1 MALFNVTAPDGSII
15 PVDAPDG
22 ATEQQAIAF
31 AASIY
36 KPKAPNSG
44 VPVGRSGVAAI
55 PGYGGAVPASTAA
68 PARPESGFMGKLL
81 SPVETAVTLGTG
93 LITAPIV
100 GAAKIGGTLFS
111 GDYGTQ
117 KGIKAGE
124 DVGRKVQQFF
134 QGPAGYISPESEAQ
148 TQAIG
153 NALASTGLEGV
164 PLNLLGDLQ
173 RGVSPALRATA
184 DAARAPIAARAAKT
198 QQARVD
204 QSYANAPMI
213 EATQAAL
220 RIGGAVPPAISNPTR
235 ANVIKGK
242 LAGPEVETQLAK
254 KNEIAVTER
263 VREDLGIKPNE
274 RLTPEIDANGK
285 LNVNSP
291 ITRAIDEA
299 SAAYEPIRKIE
310 SLAVPD
316 ESIKAIEGLKKQA
329 PIGGGAKTDAINA
342 LVDDAVAKLQQ
353 TTSGPFSGVG
363 GGAVPVGRSGAAVLD
378 DIRSLR
384 RDAQATYQA
393 QKINPDP
400 LAKAKAD
407 TQMSIANILE
417 GVIDANAT
425 SPEILGNLK
434 AARTRIAQI
443 NDHVRAIDYG
453 QQKIDPQV
461 YAKLF
466 EDRQGAMTGLNADIA
481 KAASMFPDYFTL
493 TPAQVKSLPRI
504 TRGGFGGALGAAMGA
519 PLGLPGI
526 LAGTSAGM
534 AVGATAGSLAARRIS
549 TPAYQRANALAPDYR
564 PLPTG
569 ARPVEPNA
577 TPNGLMPY
585 DYSQQTF
592 TPPNFVM
599 QPGQYGPRV
608 SVEPRQIIPN
618 TLGYDPNVPITAS
631 WQQTR
636 LRKEDVMD
644 RAFVAR
650 RVAEQEAQQAAIEA
664 ATRQP
669 ARGGTP
675 LVFDERGR
683 LVEAPVTAGAAIPAP
698 TALESAV
705 AKMSGQVIEQ
715 PNTTYKTTLVSPKT
729 GAKPYTRITKQEGET
744 TFERGVPKAFD
755 MTAEEK
761 IAWNKVKVDLAGVE
775 PGMKTL
781 SDKALADKML
791 DRQWVQGAIDKA
803 KQQAAAFDE
812 MSKRNISA
820 QRIREAVIK
829 REQMLDVAEMLQE
842 QLGSRPVQRGNQGP
856 KTQAAQRNKN
866 ALNSSDA
873 ETKNALI
880 GK

>member
-1 MALFNVTAPDGSII
+1 MDYAALAKQYGGLTAAPAVDYTALAKQYGGVTATPSSGI
-15 PVDAPDG
+15 PGPRATGTMVD
-22 ATEQQAIAF
+22 Q
-31 AASIY
+31 
-36 KPKAPNSG
+36 
-44 VPVGRSGVAAI
+44 I
-55 PGYGGAVPASTAA
+55 PGYGGPVPAAQAA

-81 SPVETAVTLGTG
+81 SPVETAVTLGTS

-100 GAAKIGGTLFS
+100 GAAKIGGTIFS

-124 DVGRKVQQFF
+124 DAGRKVQQFF

-148 TQAIG
+148 IQAIG

-173 RGVSPALRATA
+173 RGVSPALRAIA

-242 LAGPEVETQLAK
+242 LAGTEVETQLAK

-310 SLAVPD
+310 SLAVPN
-316 ESIKAIEGLKKQA
+316 ESVKAIEGLKKQA

-417 GVIDANAT
+417 GVIDANTT
-425 SPEILGNLK
+425 SPEMLGNLK

-493 TPAQVKSLPRI
+493 TPAQVKILPRI

-599 QPGQYGPRV
+599 QPGQYPPRTSFVGPETGTPQLGMGR
-608 SVEPRQIIPN
+608 EPVGGGQ
-618 TLGYDPNVPITAS
+618 TAALRAEDA
-631 WQQTR
+631 R
-636 LRKEDVMD
+636 LRALSELQDLQ
-644 RAFVAR
+644 A
-650 RVAEQEAQQAAIEA
+650 QAAAAQAAA

-669 ARGGTP
+669 ARGGSA

-683 LVEAPVTAGAAIPAP
+683 LIPADQTLRGATP
-698 TALESAV
+698 NIQIIESTGKNLNSAAELLASGKAPALMNA
-705 AKMSGQVIEQ
+705 EQ
-715 PNTTYKTTLVSPKT
+715 
-729 GAKPYTRITKQEGET
+729 
-744 TFERGVPKAFD
+744 
-755 MTAEEK
+755 K
-761 IAWNKVKVDLAGVE
+761 IAWEKTRVDLAGVE

-781 SDKALADKML
+781 SNKALADKML

-812 MSKRNISA
+812 MSKRDISA

>member
-1 MALFNVTAPDGSII
+1 MATLEQLSAALVKA
-15 PVDAPDG
+15 DAAGNAED
-22 ATEQQAIAF
+22 AKAF
-31 AASIY
+31 ADAIRQMQTPS
-36 KPKAPNSG
+36 SG

-124 DVGRKVQQFF
+124 NVGRKVQQFF

-153 NALASTGLEGV
+153 NALESTGLQGV
-164 PLNLLGDLQ
+164 PLNVLGDLQ
-173 RGVSPALRATA
+173 RSVSPALRATA
-184 DAARAPIAARAAKT
+184 DAARAPIAAR
-198 QQARVD
+198 QQRV
-204 QSYANAPMI
+204 Q
-213 EATQAAL
+213 
-220 RIGGAVPPAISNPTR
+220 
-235 ANVIKGK
+235 
-242 LAGPEVETQLAK
+242 
-254 KNEIAVTER
+254 TER
-263 VREDLGIKPNE
+263 VRQSELNAPRLDAAKDAVELGLALDPALANPTAVTRIKSGAIGSTSLQGNLSKLNLPQAAKIAREDMGLPGTVKLDSKAFDTARNAPAVGGVYEKVRALPRVEADGTVMSSIDKLRVTPLIGDTGQAAAVNTFIDTVQQQLQGGASGAAIVDSVRQLRRNAQAIYNQQKAGI
-274 RLTPEIDANGK
+274 TPPSPEAVARADVNMGVANALETAIENSITDGK
-285 LNVNSP
+285 LVTDFRNARTAMARTYDYERATNLA
-291 ITRAIDEA
+291 TGAIDPQA
-299 SAAYEPIRKIE
+299 LAGLAA
-310 SLAVPD
+310 
-316 ESIKAIEGLKKQA
+316 EGRPLSGK
-329 PIGGGAKTDAINA
+329 
-342 LVDDAVAKLQQ
+342 LAKLANVAANFPETMQ
-353 TTSGPFSGVG
+353 GGVVREPTFREK
-363 GGAVPVGRSGAAVLD
+363 ATRSGAAGT
-378 DIRSLR
+378 
-384 RDAQATYQA
+384 AGA
-393 QKINPDP
+393 
-400 LAKAKAD
+400 
-407 TQMSIANILE
+407 
-417 GVIDANAT
+417 
-425 SPEILGNLK
+425 ILGS
-434 AARTRIAQI
+434 
-443 NDHVRAIDYG
+443 
-453 QQKIDPQV
+453 P
-461 YAKLF
+461 F
-466 EDRQGAMTGLNADIA
+466 
-481 KAASMFPDYFTL
+481 
-493 TPAQVKSLPRI
+493 
-504 TRGGFGGALGAAMGA
+504 
-519 PLGLPGI
+519 GLPGAI
-526 LAGTSAGM
+526 IGGG
-534 AVGATAGSLAARRIS
+534 VGAATGNIASAMAARRMA

-564 PLPTG
+564 PIPSG

-599 QPGQYGPRV
+599 QPGQYPPRTSFVGPETGTPQLGMGR
-608 SVEPRQIIPN
+608 EPVGGGQ
-618 TLGYDPNVPITAS
+618 TAALRAEDA
-631 WQQTR
+631 R
-636 LRKEDVMD
+636 LRALSESQDLQ
-644 RAFVAR
+644 A
-650 RVAEQEAQQAAIEA
+650 QAAAAQAAA

-669 ARGGTP
+669 ARGGSA

-683 LVEAPVTAGAAIPAP
+683 LIPADQTLRGATP
-698 TALESAV
+698 NIQIIESTGKNLNNAAELLASGKTPALMNA
-705 AKMSGQVIEQ
+705 EQ
-715 PNTTYKTTLVSPKT
+715 
-729 GAKPYTRITKQEGET
+729 
-744 TFERGVPKAFD
+744 
-755 MTAEEK
+755 K
-761 IAWNKVKVDLAGVE
+761 IAWEKTRVDLAEVA

-812 MSKRNISA
+812 MSKRDISA

>member
-36 KPKAPNSG
+36 KPKAQPSSG

-55 PGYGGAVPASTAA
+55 PVEPGANTAITVPQQPKPGMLGETIGGLIETPIAVGANLLSGPITYLAGAGGFDFQRKVANEIQYQPRTQMAQDVLGAVGRGLEASKLPPFMPMMGGARNAFA
-68 PARPESGFMGKLL
+68 P
-81 SPVETAVTLGTG
+81 
-93 LITAPIV
+93 
-100 GAAKIGGTLFS
+100 
-111 GDYGTQ
+111 
-117 KGIKAGE
+117 
-124 DVGRKVQQFF
+124 
-134 QGPAGYISPESEAQ
+134 
-148 TQAIG
+148 
-153 NALASTGLEGV
+153 
-164 PLNLLGDLQ
+164 
-173 RGVSPALRATA
+173 
-184 DAARAPIAARAAKT
+184 AARAVGDVARSEGSLVAGSVNQMVANRAAKT

-213 EATQAAL
+213 DATQAAL

-242 LAGPEVETQLAK
+242 LAGSEVETQFAK
-254 KNEIAVTER
+254 KNEIAVTEK

-299 SAAYEPIRKIE
+299 SAPYEPIRKIE
-310 SLAVPD
+310 SLVVPD
-316 ESIKAIEGLKKQA
+316 ESVKAIEALKKQA

-425 SPEILGNLK
+425 SPEMLGNLR

-466 EDRQGAMTGLNADIA
+466 EERQGAMTGLNADIA

-493 TPAQVKSLPRI
+493 TPAQVKNLPRI
-504 TRGGFGGALGAAMGA
+504 TRGGFGGALGAAIGA

-534 AVGATAGSLAARRIS
+534 AVGATAGSLAARRMA

-564 PLPTG
+564 PAPNML
-569 ARPVEPNA
+569 RPVEPNA

-599 QPGQYGPRV
+599 QPGQYPPRTSFVGPETGAPQLGMGR
-608 SVEPRQIIPN
+608 EPVGGGQ
-618 TLGYDPNVPITAS
+618 TAALRAEDA
-631 WQQTR
+631 R
-636 LRKEDVMD
+636 LRALSESQDLQ
-644 RAFVAR
+644 A
-650 RVAEQEAQQAAIEA
+650 QAAAAEAAA

-669 ARGGTP
+669 ARGGSP

-683 LVEAPVTAGAAIPAP
+683 LVEAPVTAGASIPAL

-715 PNTTYKTTLVSPKT
+715 PNTVYKTTLVSPKT

-775 PGMKTL
+775 PGMKSL
-781 SDKALADKML
+781 SDKALAGKML
-791 DRQWVQGAIDKA
+791 DREWVQGAIDKA
-803 KQQAAAFDE
+803 KQKAAAFDE
-812 MSKRNISA
+812 LSKRDISA

-829 REQMLDVAEMLQE
+829 REQMLDVAEMLQD
-842 QLGSRPVQRGNQGP
+842 QLGGRPVQRGNQGP

-873 ETKNALI
+873 EIKNALI

>member
-1 MALFNVTAPDGSII
+1 MATADEY
-15 PVDAPDG
+15 
-22 ATEQQAIAF
+22 ATWIVKNADKKGTPEF
-31 AASIY
+31 DT
-36 KPKAPNSG
+36 
-44 VPVGRSGVAAI
+44 VAAAYKDATSSSGIPAPRRTGTMVDQI

-153 NALASTGLEGV
+153 NALESTGLQGV
-164 PLNLLGDLQ
+164 PLNVLGDLQ
-173 RGVSPALRATA
+173 RGVSPALRATT
-184 DAARAPIAARAAKT
+184 DAARAPIAARAAKI

-220 RIGGAVPPAISNPTR
+220 RIGGAVPPAISNPTK

-242 LAGPEVETQLAK
+242 LAGPEVETRLAK
-254 KNEIAVTER
+254 NNEVAVTER

-299 SAAYEPIRKIE
+299 SAPYEPIRKIE

-407 TQMSIANILE
+407 TQMAIADILYD
-417 GVIDANAT
+417 VIDANAT
-425 SPEILGNLK
+425 SPEMLGNFK

-443 NDHVRAIDYG
+443 NDHIRAINYG

-534 AVGATAGSLAARRIS
+534 AAGATAGSLAARRIA

-599 QPGQYGPRV
+599 QPGQYPPRTSFVGPETGTPQLGMGR
-608 SVEPRQIIPN
+608 EPVGGGQ
-618 TLGYDPNVPITAS
+618 TAALRAEDA
-631 WQQTR
+631 R
-636 LRKEDVMD
+636 LRALSESQDLQ
-644 RAFVAR
+644 A
-650 RVAEQEAQQAAIEA
+650 QAAAAQAAA

-669 ARGGTP
+669 ARGGSA

-683 LVEAPVTAGAAIPAP
+683 LIPADQTLRGATP
-698 TALESAV
+698 DIQIIESTGKNLNNAAELLASGKAPALMNA
-705 AKMSGQVIEQ
+705 EQ
-715 PNTTYKTTLVSPKT
+715 
-729 GAKPYTRITKQEGET
+729 
-744 TFERGVPKAFD
+744 
-755 MTAEEK
+755 K
-761 IAWNKVKVDLAGVE
+761 IAWEKTRVDLAEVA

-803 KQQAAAFDE
+803 KQKAAAFDE
-812 MSKRNISA
+812 MSKRDISA